1 MANPA
6 DAQKKIQE
14 LQMLEQNLQ
23 NFLGQK
29 QNFQMQ
35 MVEIDSALEEL
46 AKTDKAYK
54 IVGNLM
60 ISSKKDEL
68 ETELKGRKEMT
79 ELRIKSIEKQEKA
92 LKDRAGKLQ
101 KEVLGEM
108 EE

>member
-1 MANPA
+1 MSVET
-6 DAQKKIQE
+6 QKKIQD

-23 NFLGQK
+23 NFLMQK

-35 MVEIDSALEEL
+35 MIEIDSALEEL

-60 ISSKKDEL
+60 VASDKQELEKDLHSKKEL
-68 ETELKGRKEMT
+68 V
-79 ELRIKSIEKQEKA
+79 ELRIKSIEKQEKSI
-92 LKDRAGKLQ
+92 KERASKLQ
-101 KEVLGEM
+101 KEVLGNM

>member
-1 MANPA
+1 MTEIN
-6 DAQKKIQE
+6 AQKKIQE

-23 NFLGQK
+23 NFLVQK

-46 AKTDKAYK
+46 SKTDKAYK

-60 ISSKKDEL
+60 VASKKDEL
-68 ETELKGRKEMT
+68 EADLKNKKEMT
-79 ELRIKSIEKQEKA
+79 ELRIKSIEKQEKS
-92 LKDRAGKLQ
+92 LKDRASKLQ

>member
-1 MANPA
+1 MNEPS
-6 DAQKKIQE
+6 AQKKIQE

-23 NFLGQK
+23 NFLAQK

-46 AKTDKAYK
+46 SKTDKAYK

-60 ISSKKDEL
+60 VASKKDEL
-68 ETELKGRKEMT
+68 EADLKSRKEMT
-79 ELRIKSIEKQEKA
+79 ELRIKSIEKQEKS
-92 LKDRAGKLQ
+92 LKDRASRLQ

>member
-1 MANPA
+1 MNEPN
-6 DAQKKIQE
+6 AQKKIQE

-23 NFLGQK
+23 NFLAQK

-46 AKTDKAYK
+46 SKTDKAYK

-60 ISSKKDEL
+60 VASKKDEL
-68 ETELKGRKEMT
+68 EADLKNKREMT
-79 ELRIKSIEKQEKA
+79 ELRIKSIEKQEKS
-92 LKDRAGKLQ
+92 LKDRASRLQ

>member
-1 MANPA
+1 MNEPN
-6 DAQKKIQE
+6 AQKKIQE

-23 NFLGQK
+23 NFLAQK

-35 MVEIDSALEEL
+35 MVEIDSALDEL
-46 AKTDKAYK
+46 SKTDKAYK

-60 ISSKKDEL
+60 VASKKDEL
-68 ETELKGRKEMT
+68 EADLKNRKEMT
-79 ELRIKSIEKQEKA
+79 ELRIKSIEKQEKS
-92 LKDRAGKLQ
+92 LKDRASKLQ

>member
-1 MANPA
+1 MTEPN
-6 DAQKKIQE
+6 AQKKIQE

-23 NFLGQK
+23 NFLVQK

-46 AKTDKAYK
+46 SKTEKAYK

-60 ISSKKDEL
+60 MASKKDEL
-68 ETELKGRKEMT
+68 ESDLKNRREMT
-79 ELRIKSIEKQEKA
+79 ELRIKSIEKQEKS
-92 LKDRAGKLQ
+92 LKDRASKLQ